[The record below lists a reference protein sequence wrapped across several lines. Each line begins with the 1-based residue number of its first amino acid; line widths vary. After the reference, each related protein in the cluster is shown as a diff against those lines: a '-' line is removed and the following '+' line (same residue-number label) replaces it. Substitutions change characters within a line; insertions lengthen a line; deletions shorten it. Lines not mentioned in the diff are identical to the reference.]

1 MGATMTQLNEYNHS
15 SDSEKK
21 KEDWMNSKWRPMMG
35 WMYMFVC
42 LFDFVIAPIGWT
54 SIQALFHGGINTQ
67 WQPLTLQG
75 GGLFHVAMGAVI
87 GISAYGRT
95 KEKLEGVNNDNG
107 MHIAPGMG
115 TQYVPPGGM
124 PGGMG
129 MNNGMGGGFGGQQGG
144 MGGGFGGQQGGMGG
158 GFGGQQGG
166 MGSGFNSGGFGGQS
180 SGGFGGQSSGGF
192 GGTTP
197 AAPASGGFG
206 GTTPAA
212 PASGGFGSG
221 FNSGSGTTPA
231 AMPAVNAAGKKVIPT
246 FAQPAL

>member
-1 MGATMTQLNEYNHS
+1 MTQLNEYNHS
-15 SDSEKK
+15 SESEQK
-21 KEDWMNSKWRPMMG
+21 KEDWMNAKWRPMMG

-42 LFDFVIAPIGWT
+42 LFDFVFAPIMWT

-95 KEKLEGVNNDNG
+95 KEKLEGVAGNNQ
-107 MHIAPGMG
+107 PMG
-115 TQYVPPGGM
+115 TQYVP

-158 GFGGQQGG
+158 GFNSSSGGAPAFGAPAA
-166 MGSGFNSGGFGGQS
+166 GGFGGS
-180 SGGFGGQSSGGF
+180 
-192 GGTTP
+192 TP
-197 AAPASGGFG
+197 AFGSAPTPAFGSTPAPAFG
-206 GTTPAA
+206 STPA
-212 PASGGFGSG
+212 PAFGS
-221 FNSGSGTTPA
+221 TA
-231 AMPAVNAAGKKVIPT
+231 PAVNASGQKVIPA
-246 FAQPAL
+246 FSQPAL

>member
-1 MGATMTQLNEYNHS
+1 MADEMAVSE
-15 SDSEKK
+15 SEKK

-42 LFDFVIAPIGWT
+42 VFDFVLAPIGWT
-54 SIQALFHGGINTQ
+54 SIQALFHGVINTQ

-95 KEKLEGVNNDNG
+95 KEKLEGVAGSNQ
-107 MHIAPGMG
+107 PMG

-144 MGGGFGGQQGGMGG
+144 MGGGFNSGS
-158 GFGGQQGG
+158 GFGGQQ
-166 MGSGFNSGGFGGQS
+166 SGGFGNGNTTASTTGFS
-180 SGGFGGQSSGGF
+180 SGATTSSVPSTGFGSPASGF
-192 GGTTP
+192 GSATS
-197 AAPASGGFG
+197 APASGGFG
-206 GTTPAA
+206 A
-212 PASGGFGSG
+212 PISSAPPPPPVSRPPMISAPPPPPSSGGFGA
-221 FNSGSGTTPA
+221 P
-231 AMPAVNAAGKKVIPT
+231 I
-246 FAQPAL
+246 